1 MVNSP
6 AAMSVSCF
14 WSFFQLYE
22 MSTLEEGRWG
32 ICKNSVPFCNFP
44 LSLKLLQKKTL
55 NKLLFTVITVN
66 KFLLQ
71 NRKPRRPYQWLTS
84 QQENLWH
91 FLYLGTRKD
100 RISRHSAFFPTRFWL
115 MASIYLPQALEHS
128 YNKTREAINLLWFQL
143 WNLPSTCRSHRKGKS

>member
-1 MVNSP
+1 
-6 AAMSVSCF
+6 MSVSCF

-22 MSTLEEGRWG
+22 LSTLEEGRWG

-100 RISRHSAFFPTRFWL
+100 RISRHSTFSQQDFGSWLLFIFPRHWNILTIKQGKQ
-115 MASIYLPQALEHS
+115 STYSGSNCEIYLLPVTVTE
-128 YNKTREAINLLWFQL
+128 K
-143 WNLPSTCRSHRKGKS
+143 WNLKKND